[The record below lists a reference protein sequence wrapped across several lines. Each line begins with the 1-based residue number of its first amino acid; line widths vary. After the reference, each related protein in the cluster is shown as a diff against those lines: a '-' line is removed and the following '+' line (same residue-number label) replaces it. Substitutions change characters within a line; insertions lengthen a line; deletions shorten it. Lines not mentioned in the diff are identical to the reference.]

1 MFLIII
7 FIIIIF
13 RYCESPVSTIE
24 SPSMSFLLLSS
35 PSSSTSHLSRF
46 LLIKQYWMSLPVPI
60 LLFHTSSPMMWQSWG
75 KKRILF
81 GTNIISSFV
90 DFIFIISSYY
100 QNWCRLIFTCIIPGT
115 ALCYF
120 TCIIPGT
127 ALCYFNTRILRG
139 IKWVF
144 TNSIWFQIDPIS
156 QVSSGLTVVGNKF
169 SHKLIS

>member
-75 KKRILF
+75 KTRILF

-100 QNWCRLIFTCIIPGT
+100 QNWCRLI
-115 ALCYF
+115 F